1 MRPAYE
7 WPVKLFIT
15 FAVSLVLFNL
25 YGAQSCSFSV
35 FLSACVPA
43 EPKQVH
49 PQLLAALQAR
59 RITLFNLNVKIFSLG
74 LGVRLI
80 KHTSEDTHQKEGTAC
95 FWIIARN
102 VLD

>member
-1 MRPAYE
+1 MSG
-7 WPVKLFIT
+7 L
-15 FAVSLVLFNL
+15 S
-25 YGAQSCSFSV
+25 SCLLLLQCHSSFLIYTAPRVVV

-59 RITLFNLNVKIFSLG
+59 RITLFNLNVKIFGLG

-95 FWIIARN
+95 F
-102 VLD
+102 